1 MNPLFLFLLG
11 LFFLAAS
18 SQIIIPPTVTSG
30 PQVAIIFLQ
39 GAQIPADRYV
49 PLLKAV
55 QDNSKSLSVWAA
67 LPKIFLE
74 FAFEVFSKP
83 AIEEALSELQKQGLF
98 FK

>member
-1 MNPLFLFLLG
+1 MNPLLLFG

-18 SQIIIPPTVTSG
+18 SQIILPPTVTSG

-55 QDNSKSLSVWAA
+55 QENSKSLSVWAA

-74 FAFEVFSKP
+74 LPFEILAKS
-83 AIEEALSELQKQGLF
+83 AIEEALSELQKQGNICE
-98 FK
+98 